1 MTAYDHPLVDAIREQ
16 WPGATVNIQGGC
28 MKDPNEHETAALK
41 AAGYAGGEILET
53 AGADLSAWTA
63 DQYDSFVGAI
73 VGAYIDALFDIE
85 SKARQAA
92 VKVRSSMP

>member
-16 WPGATVNIQGGC
+16 WPGATVKIKGGC
-28 MKDPNEHETAALK
+28 MKDPNEHERAALK
-41 AAGYAGGEILET
+41 EAGYAGGEILNT
-53 AGADLSAWTA
+53 QGADLSAWSA
-63 DQYDSFVGAI
+63 EDYDKFIAAI
-73 VGAYIDALFDIE
+73 VGAYIDALFDLE